1 MLLGVQFRP
10 VSGRRAP
17 PAPRRR
23 QSSSTSLSWRTF
35 GRGVRVSG
43 LPIITTAAVGDQK
56 DQPGADLT
64 YAHRPADVVGTAPDR
79 YAG

>member
-1 MLLGVQFRP
+1 M
-10 VSGRRAP
+10 
-17 PAPRRR
+17 
-23 QSSSTSLSWRTF
+23 SLSWRTF

-64 YAHRPADVVGTAPDR
+64 YAHRPGDVVRTAPDR